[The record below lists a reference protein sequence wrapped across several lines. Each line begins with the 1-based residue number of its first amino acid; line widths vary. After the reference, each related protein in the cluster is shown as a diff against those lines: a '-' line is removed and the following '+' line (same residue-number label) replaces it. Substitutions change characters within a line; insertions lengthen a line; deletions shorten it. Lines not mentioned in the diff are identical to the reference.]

1 MEELLDKNT
10 NWRHTCQ
17 CPVHARD
24 LLASFLQL
32 GGTNLRQSHDV
43 DGHCM
48 GSLVLGDTNLREL
61 ESIAIAWVYIAS
73 SLVMQPEAARVNG

>member
-1 MEELLDKNT
+1 M
-10 NWRHTCQ
+10 TC
-17 CPVHARD
+17 
-24 LLASFLQL
+24 
-32 GGTNLRQSHDV
+32 V